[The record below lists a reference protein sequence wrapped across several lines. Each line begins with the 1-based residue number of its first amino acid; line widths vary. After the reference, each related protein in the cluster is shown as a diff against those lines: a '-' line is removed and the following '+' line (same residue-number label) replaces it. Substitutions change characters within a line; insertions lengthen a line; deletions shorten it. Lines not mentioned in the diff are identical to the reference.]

1 MSLFAVAFESLPDP
15 RTGNARRHD
24 LLEVLT
30 MALTAAICGAESCSD
45 FADFAADRED
55 LFREFLRLENGVP
68 SHDTFSR
75 IFRLLDPVA
84 FAGCFGRFLADL
96 GEAGAGVVAID
107 GKTLRRSFDTA
118 AKRSPL
124 AVVTAFAS
132 ATKTVI
138 GQQSFRAAEG
148 DSEILAARALLEC
161 LDLTGQLVT
170 ADALH
175 CQPETAR
182 VILERDG
189 DYLLRL
195 KNNRPALHAM
205 VAEYFADPVIV
216 ETLDSTETTDAD
228 HGRIEQRRAWVSY
241 DLEWMQGP
249 KRACAEPVLLPGL
262 ACLGMIEATV
272 TRGGKTTTTRHY
284 HLSSRPLSAEAYLAA
299 ARSHWSIENGLHWV
313 LDMTFDE
320 DRARSRKDHA
330 PENLATLRKLALNVL
345 RTARPEISIRRKRK
359 RSGWSNDFART
370 IIGQMR

>member
-1 MSLFAVAFESLPDP
+1 MSWFACVFASVPDP
-15 RTGNARRHD
+15 RTGNAQRHD

-30 MALTAAICGAESCSD
+30 MALTAAVCGAETCSD
-45 FADFAADRED
+45 FADFAVDRED
-55 LFREFLRLENGVP
+55 LFREFLRLDNGVP

-75 IFRLLDPVA
+75 IFRLLDPAA
-84 FAGCFGRFLADL
+84 FAACFGRFVADL
-96 GEAGAGVVAID
+96 GKAGAGVVAID
-107 GKTLRRSFDTA
+107 GKTLRRSFDA
-118 AKRSPL
+118 AAGRSPL

-132 ATKTVI
+132 ATQTVI
-138 GQQSFRAAEG
+138 GQESFRAQEG

-175 CQPETAR
+175 CQNETAR
-182 VILERDG
+182 LILGKGG

-195 KNNRPALHAM
+195 KGNRPALHEM
-205 VAEYFADPVIV
+205 VADYFAHPAVLAELESA
-216 ETLDSTETTDAD
+216 ETADAD
-228 HGRIEQRRAWVSY
+228 HGRIEQRRAWVSH
-241 DLEWMQGP
+241 DLDWLKGT
-249 KRACAEPVLLPGL
+249 KSACGEPVLLPGL

-272 TRGGKTTTTRHY
+272 TRAGKTTTTCHY
-284 HLSSRPLSAEAYLAA
+284 HVSSRPLNAEAYLTA

-330 PENLATLRKLALNVL
+330 PENLATLRKLALNLL

-359 RSGWSNDFART
+359 RSGWSNDFARS

>member
-1 MSLFAVAFESLPDP
+1 MSWFVAAFDDLPDP
-15 RTGNARRHD
+15 RTGNAQRHD

-30 MALTAAICGAESCSD
+30 MALTAAICGAETCSD
-45 FADFAADRED
+45 FADFAVDREP

-75 IFRLLDPVA
+75 IFRLLDPAA
-84 FAGCFGRFLADL
+84 FGSCFGRFLTDL

-118 AKRSPL
+118 AGRSPL

-132 ATKTVI
+132 STRTVI
-138 GQQSFRAAEG
+138 GQESFRAGEG

-175 CQPETAR
+175 CQNETAR
-182 VILERDG
+182 LILDRGG

-195 KNNRPALHAM
+195 KANRPALHEAV
-205 VAEYFADPVIV
+205 VAYFAEPEV
-216 ETLDSTETTDAD
+216 LSGLASTETTDAD
-228 HGRIEQRRAWVSY
+228 HGRLEERRAFVSH
-241 DLEWMQGP
+241 DLTWLKGA
-249 KRACAEPVLLPGL
+249 KRACTEPVEVPGL

-272 TRGGKTTTTRHY
+272 TRNGKTTIARHY
-284 HLSSRPLSAEAYLAA
+284 HLSSRPLSPQHYLAA

-345 RTARPEISIRRKRK
+345 RSARPDISIRRKRK
-359 RSGWSNDFART
+359 RSGWSNEFART
-370 IIGQMR
+370 ILGQMR

>member
-1 MSLFAVAFESLPDP
+1 MSWFASAFDSLPDP
-15 RTGNARRHD
+15 RTGNAQRHD

-30 MALTAAICGAESCSD
+30 LALTAAVCGAETCSD
-45 FADFAADRED
+45 FADFAVDREG

-75 IFRLLDPVA
+75 IFRLLDPAA
-84 FAGCFGRFLADL
+84 FGSCFGRFLTDL
-96 GEAGAGVVAID
+96 GAAGAGVVAID

-118 AKRSPL
+118 AGRSPL
-124 AVVTAFAS
+124 AVVSAFAS
-132 ATKTVI
+132 ATQTVI
-138 GQQSFRAAEG
+138 GQESFRAGEG

-175 CQPETAR
+175 CQNETAR
-182 VILERDG
+182 LILKRGG

-195 KNNRPALHAM
+195 KGNRSALHEA
-205 VAEYFADPVIV
+205 VGAYFAVPEV
-216 ETLDSTETTDAD
+216 LSGLASTGTTDAD
-228 HGRIEQRRAWVSY
+228 HGRLEERRAFVSH
-241 DLEWMQGP
+241 DLSWLRGA
-249 KRACAEPVLLPGL
+249 KRACTEPVEMPGL

-272 TRGGKTTTTRHY
+272 TRNGKTTTTRHY
-284 HLSSRPLSAEAYLAA
+284 HLSSRPLSAEDYLAA

-345 RTARPEISIRRKRK
+345 RTARPGISIRRKRK
-359 RSGWSNDFART
+359 RSGWSNEFARS
-370 IIGQMR
+370 ILGQMR